1 MTFPG
6 VAISAVFGGSP
17 RKPAGLTM
25 TYSTP
30 DACRCFSPTSFSSST
45 PPKALVI
52 LNPGES
58 AAPMARPSVRMD
70 DMRTTRLT
78 PAALAASTMCTTP
91 SLSTAW
97 AALDILNGLPGTNPV
112 HTTATSVFFMRSA
125 RMSAGAVTSKL
136 GRSATPPLSM
146 PSLVAF
152 SGERTAAVMSAPPR
166 LRSSSTTSWPVW
178 PVAPMTRIFGLDA
191 GAGGGGGLASSA
203 NAMDATDALETSVS
217 AARAPEMASRRPV
230 ARTSTGSSSEDL
242 ATTTIFPVD
251 LRPRASAEP
260 RTAER
265 TERDAGRLAMET
277 RAVRRT
283 GATREVDIAGR
294 IVTESRAGI
303 D

>member
-78 PAALAASTMCTTP
+78 PAVLAASTMCTTP

-97 AALDILNGLPGTNPV
+97 AAVDILNGLPGTNPV

-166 LRSSSTTSWPVW
+166 RRSSSTTSWPVW

-191 GAGGGGGLASSA
+191 GAGGGGVSTSSA

-242 ATTTIFPVD
+242 ATTTIFSVD
-251 LRPRASAEP
+251 LRPRASATP